1 MFFDT
6 VNKEESW
13 RSYCCFLI
21 FDSFSK
27 LGGEVDEGQP
37 QEDTSDAAIT
47 PGEGESYS
55 KYNAQKNKLTLESTH
70 KVIPS
75 PWYKGEFDRTPPLSF
90 DMLQYFEKIFPS
102 VGSLSNSRQ
111 ALNMVANLENW

>member
-1 MFFDT
+1 M
-6 VNKEESW
+6 NKEESW

-21 FDSFSK
+21 FDSFFK

-75 PWYKGEFDRTPPLSF
+75 PWYKGEFDRTPPMSF
-90 DMLQYFEKIFPS
+90 DML
-102 VGSLSNSRQ
+102 
-111 ALNMVANLENW
+111 